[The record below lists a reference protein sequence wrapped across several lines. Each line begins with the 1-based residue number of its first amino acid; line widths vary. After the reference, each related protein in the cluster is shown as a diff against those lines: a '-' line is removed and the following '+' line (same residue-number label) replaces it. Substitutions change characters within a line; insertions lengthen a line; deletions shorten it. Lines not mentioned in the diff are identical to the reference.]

1 MTREDEEHL
10 INGLESLIDIVAAF
24 QKNFALLESIVTK
37 LDARIT
43 KLERPDVMSRS

>member
-10 INGLESLIDIVAAF
+10 INGLEDLVSIVAAY
-24 QKNFALLESIVTK
+24 QKNFDLLTSIIEK

-43 KLERPDVMSRS
+43 KLEAVRK